1 MIMKKIVIVV
11 VVLAAIL
18 LIAPYGIGKVAESR
32 VNRGLDKLIE
42 HAPYF
47 KIAERKWSGGWFK
60 SEQTVTFELNDDIS
74 EAFGKKL
81 VEAMTKG
88 EEAQADAAMDAEGT
102 EMPADGMSEAPAEGE
117 VAADAAPS
125 EEAPAEEAPSE
136 EAAPAAPP
144 TRFTVRN
151 EILHGPILGLSG
163 FGLARVDTHLD
174 LPAEAR
180 AEIRKVFGE
189 KPAMEVSTRVGFFG
203 GGTTTFKSEGRKI
216 TPEKDDV
223 EVSYETFNLAVGMG
237 RNGDTYD
244 VDGKL
249 PSVIAKKKTGETVF
263 SLTSMTMDGEG
274 KRVIGDLY
282 DGDFAFRIKEMKINE
297 AASGGDMVVQDVH
310 YIVDTRTKDDF
321 VSMAAQ
327 FGTGAI
333 KSQQL
338 SMVGVDLKEV
348 HYNFSL
354 RHLHAPTF
362 EKIVGAWN
370 QMYTS
375 PAALADMEKTVFG
388 PMKEHGAEL
397 LKHDPEFGID
407 RVGIVT
413 PDGEIV
419 VKGVIKL
426 VGATVDDFSAAGPM
440 GLIGKVDA
448 DITLTADLKAVNKL
462 PNGAQAV
469 DGAVQSGY
477 AEKKGEQLVSHITF
491 KQGNLLVNGKPQA
504 IPGMGGPP
512 PEAME
517 GEGAMDPGAMPPQE

>member
-1 MIMKKIVIVV
+1 MKKLVIVV
-11 VVLAAIL
+11 VVLAAIV
-18 LIAPYGIGKVAESR
+18 LIAPYGIGKVAEKRINTS
-32 VNRGLDKLIE
+32 LDKLLV

-60 SEQTVTFELNDDIS
+60 SEQTLTFELNDDVS

-81 VEAMTKG
+81 IEGIMKG
-88 EEAQADAAMDAEGT
+88 ENAEADAAMDAEGT
-102 EMPADGMSEAPAEGE
+102 ESAPGEAAPEAPADGEAP
-117 VAADAAPS
+117 VDA
-125 EEAPAEEAPSE
+125 APSE
-136 EAAPAAPP
+136 EAAPADAAAAATPA
-144 TRFTVRN
+144 RFTVKN
-151 EILHGPILGLSG
+151 EILHGPVLGLSG

-216 TPEKDDV
+216 VDEKGEVD
-223 EVSYETFNLAVGMG
+223 VSYETFKLAVGVG
-237 RNGDTYD
+237 KNGDTYD
-244 VDGKL
+244 VDGGL

-263 SLTSMTMDGEG
+263 ILNSLTMEGDG

-282 DGDFAFRIKEMKINE
+282 DGDFAFRIKEMKVHE
-297 AASGGDMVVQDVH
+297 AGTGEDMAISDVH
-310 YIVDTRTKDDF
+310 YVVDTKTKDDF
-321 VSMAAQ
+321 VNMSAQ

-333 KSQQL
+333 KSKQL
-338 SMVGVDLKEV
+338 AMTGVDLKEV

-362 EKIVGAWN
+362 EKLVGSWN
-370 QMYTS
+370 KMYTS
-375 PAALADMEKTVFG
+375 PDALADMDKAIFG
-388 PMKEHGAEL
+388 PMKEHGVEL

-419 VKGVIKL
+419 AKGVIKF
-426 VGATVDDFSAAGPM
+426 VGATPEDFSAPSPM
-440 GLIGKVDA
+440 ALIGKLDA
-448 DITLTADLKAVNKL
+448 DITVTADIKAMNKM
-462 PNGAQAV
+462 PNGAQSV
-469 DGAVQSGY
+469 EMAVQTGY
-477 AEKKGEQLVSHITF
+477 AEKKGEQLVCHITF

-504 IPGMGGPP
+504 IPGLGPP
-512 PEAME
+512 PGAMEEGAME
-517 GEGAMDPGAMPPQE
+517 GDPSAAPPQE